1 MIENYNSLYH
11 KAIQLKSKYETLE
24 NQYQQTLQEKVD
36 LTNQMKDKL
45 NKQMIYEDAISYM
58 KEIIDVLSRSHI
70 DHLESLLN
78 SAVSTIFYD
87 KNYRVEFEI
96 SEYRNS
102 NCLNIYLIET
112 LIDGTEIKTDIKDN
126 GFGIK
131 TIIGFVLQIYF
142 ILYHNLAHILFMDE
156 AFSALS
162 SQYLPYLRS
171 LLTSLKE
178 EYDFIFVLIAHDER
192 LIEIADNTYEV
203 KDGEV
208 KFKA

>member
-112 LIDGTEIKTDIKDN
+112 LTDGTEIKTDIKDN
-126 GFGIK
+126 YYVTFEK
-131 TIIGFVLQIYF
+131 KKFK
-142 ILYHNLAHILFMDE
+142 
-156 AFSALS
+156 
-162 SQYLPYLRS
+162 YLPMKGDIYHKGQKCCHDVKIDNYLKKR
-171 LLTSLKE
+171 
-178 EYDFIFVLIAHDER
+178 D
-192 LIEIADNTYEV
+192 
-203 KDGEV
+203 
-208 KFKA
+208 

>member
-112 LIDGTEIKTDIKDN
+112 LTDGTEIKTDIKDN

-192 LIEIADNTYEV
+192 LIEIADSTYEV

-208 KFKA
+208 KFKT

>member
-24 NQYQQTLQEKVD
+24 NQYQQTLQEKAD

-192 LIEIADNTYEV
+192 LIEIADSTYEV